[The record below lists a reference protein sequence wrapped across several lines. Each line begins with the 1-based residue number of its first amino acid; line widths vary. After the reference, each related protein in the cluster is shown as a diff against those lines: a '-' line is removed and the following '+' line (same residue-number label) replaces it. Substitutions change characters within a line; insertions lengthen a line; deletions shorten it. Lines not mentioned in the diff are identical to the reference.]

1 MQLRIQQEWGG
12 AGELVFL
19 KGSQVMLTPL
29 LVHGPQLAA
38 GSQGLHRTV
47 PSSMLGF

>member
-1 MQLRIQQEWGG
+1 MQLQIQQGWGG

-19 KGSQVMLTPL
+19 KGSQVMLKPL
-29 LVHGPQLAA
+29 LVPGPQLAA

-47 PSSMLGF
+47 PSSVLGF

>member
-1 MQLRIQQEWGG
+1 MQLRIQQGWGG

-19 KGSQVMLTPL
+19 EGSQVMLKPL
-29 LVHGPQLAA
+29 LVHGLQLAA

-47 PSSMLGF
+47 PSSVLGF